1 MNFLL
6 TETYF
11 WSTHHQV
18 SGLTELS
25 FDQIQLIF
33 VSMGVCCDTFDASK
47 YVRGGIYSQV
57 SNVFWRNTAFS
68 EIRVA
73 FG

>member
-18 SGLTELS
+18 SGLIELS
-25 FDQIQLIF
+25 FEQIYLIL
-33 VSMGVCCDTFDASK
+33 VSMGVCCDTFDTSK
-47 YVRGGIYSQV
+47 YVPGGIYSQV

-68 EIRVA
+68 EIRVV